1 MIDNHKIGVMQ
12 GRLVPKYNGRY
23 QAHPVNYWQ
32 DEFSIA
38 ASHNLDCIEFIL
50 DYDLFE
56 TNPLMSRDGIKSI
69 NKCIDNTGVRV
80 KSVCADYFMEKPFHH
95 LDKEIVK
102 QSEIVMCE
110 LIRNCS
116 ALNVTDI
123 VIPCVDSSSLKNED
137 DFNLFI
143 KNTLR
148 IIETAEKYNINL
160 NLETDLNP
168 VLFGQL
174 LSEFTTPRISV
185 NYDTGNS
192 TSLGF
197 NVIEEFKSYGNRI
210 TDIHIKDRKL
220 DRGSVMLGEG
230 DVNFKDFFEALN
242 LINYNNPFIMQAY
255 RDDEGLNVFEK
266 QLSFFVNKL
275 NKYKI

>member
-1 MIDNHKIGVMQ
+1 
-12 GRLVPKYNGRY
+12 
-23 QAHPVNYWQ
+23 VNYWQ
-32 DEFSIA
+32 DEFSVA

-50 DYDLFE
+50 DYDLYE
-56 TNPLMSRDGIKSI
+56 SNPLMSKDGIESI
-69 NKCIDNTGVRV
+69 KKNIDLTEVKV

-95 LDKEIVK
+95 TDSEIVK
-102 QSEIVMCE
+102 KSEMVMCE

-116 ALNVTDI
+116 TLNVTDI

-143 KNTLR
+143 ENTKK
-148 IIETAEKYNINL
+148 IIDNAEKYNINL

-168 VLFGQL
+168 TLFEQL
-174 LSEFTTPRISV
+174 LSEFTSSKITV

-192 TSLGF
+192 ASLGF
-197 NVIEEFKSYGNRI
+197 NVIEEFKSYGHRI

-220 DRGSVMLGEG
+220 NGGSVLLGEG
-230 DVNFKDFFEALN
+230 DVNFKDFFESLK
-242 LINYNNPFIMQAY
+242 LINYDNPFIMQAY
-255 RDDEGLNVFEK
+255 RDNEGVNVFKK
-266 QLSFFVNKL
+266 QLSFFVNQL

>member
-1 MIDNHKIGVMQ
+1 MIDNHKLGVMQ
-12 GRLVPKYNGRY
+12 GRLLPKYNGRY

-32 DEFSIA
+32 DEFFIA
-38 ASHNLDCIEFIL
+38 ASHNVDCIEFIL

-56 TNPLMSRDGIKSI
+56 TNPLMSRDGIESI
-69 NKCIDNTGVRV
+69 KKNIDLSEVKV

-95 LDKEIVK
+95 INNEIVK

-116 ALNVTDI
+116 LLNVTDI

-143 KNTLR
+143 ENTKR
-148 IIETAEKYNINL
+148 IIESAEKYNINL

-168 VLFGQL
+168 TLFGQF
-174 LSEFTTPRISV
+174 LSEFTSSKISV

-192 TSLGF
+192 ASLGF
-197 NVIEEFKSYGNRI
+197 NVIEEFKSYGHRI

-220 DRGSVMLGEG
+220 NGGSVMLGEG
-230 DVNFKDFFEALN
+230 DVNFKDFFESLK
-242 LINYNNPFIMQAY
+242 LIKYDNPFIMQAY
-255 RDDEGLNVFEK
+255 RDDEGINVFKK
-266 QLSFFVNKL
+266 QLSFFVNQL

>member
-1 MIDNHKIGVMQ
+1 MIYNHEIGVMQ
-12 GRLVPKYNGRY
+12 GRLLPKYNGRY

-38 ASHNLDCIEFIL
+38 ASHNLDCIEFIF

-56 TNPLMSRDGIKSI
+56 MNPLMSKDGIESI
-69 NKCIDNTGVRV
+69 KKNIDLTEVKV

-95 LDKEIVK
+95 INNEIVK

-123 VIPCVDSSSLKNED
+123 VIPCVDSSSLKNEH

-143 KNTLR
+143 KNTKR
-148 IIETAEKYNINL
+148 IIEKAEKYNINL

-168 VLFGQL
+168 TLFGQF
-174 LSEFTTPRISV
+174 LSEFTSSKISV

-192 TSLGF
+192 ASLGF
-197 NVIEEFKSYGNRI
+197 NVIEEFKSYGHKI

-220 DRGSVMLGEG
+220 NGGSVMLGEG
-230 DVNFKDFFEALN
+230 DVNFKDFFESIKS
-242 LINYNNPFIMQAY
+242 INYNNPFVLQAY
-255 RDDEGLNVFEK
+255 RDEEGINVFKK

-275 NKYKI
+275 NEYKI

>member
-1 MIDNHKIGVMQ
+1 MIDNYKIGVMQ
-12 GRLVPKYNGRY
+12 GRLLPKYNGRY

-32 DEFSIA
+32 NEFSIA
-38 ASHNLDCIEFIL
+38 ASLNLDCIEFIL
-50 DYDLFE
+50 DYDLYE
-56 TNPLMSRDGIKSI
+56 TNPLMSKEGVESI
-69 NKCIDNTGVRV
+69 NKCIDNTGIRV

-95 LDKEIVK
+95 IDKEIVN

-110 LIRNCS
+110 LIKNCF

-123 VIPCVDSSSLKNED
+123 IIPCVDSSSLKNED
-137 DFNLFI
+137 DFKLFI
-143 KNTLR
+143 ENTKK
-148 IIETAEKYNINL
+148 IIENAEKYNINL

-168 VLFGQL
+168 IIFGQF
-174 LSEFTTPRISV
+174 LSEFASERISV

-192 TSLGF
+192 ASLGF
-197 NVIEEFKSYGNRI
+197 NVIEEFKCYGHRI

-220 DRGSVMLGEG
+220 NGESVMLGDG
-230 DVNFKDFFEALN
+230 NVNFTNFFESLK

-255 RDDEGLNVFEK
+255 RDEEGVNVFKK

-275 NKYKI
+275 NKHKI

>member
-1 MIDNHKIGVMQ
+1 MIDNHKLGVMQ

-38 ASHNLDCIEFIL
+38 ASHNIDCIEFIL
-50 DYDLFE
+50 DYNLCE
-56 TNPLMSRDGIKSI
+56 LNPLMSIDGIESI
-69 NKCIDNTGVRV
+69 KKNIDITGVRV

-95 LDKEIVK
+95 IDNEVVK

-110 LIRNCS
+110 LISNCS
-116 ALNVTDI
+116 TLNITDI
-123 VIPCVDSSSLKNED
+123 VIPCVDSSSLKNEG

-143 KNTLR
+143 ENTKR
-148 IIETAEKYNINL
+148 IIDNAEKYDINL
-160 NLETDLNP
+160 SLETDLNP
-168 VLFGQL
+168 TLFGQL
-174 LSEFTTPRISV
+174 LSEFTSSKITV

-192 TSLGF
+192 ASLGF
-197 NVIEEFKSYGNRI
+197 NVIEEFKSYGHRI
-210 TDIHIKDRKL
+210 TDIHIKDRKFNG
-220 DRGSVMLGEG
+220 GSVMLGEG
-230 DVNFKDFFEALN
+230 DVNFKDFFESLK

-255 RDDEGLNVFEK
+255 RDDEGLNVFKK
-266 QLSFFVNKL
+266 QLSFFVNQL

>member
-12 GRLVPKYNGRY
+12 GRLLPKYNGRY

-32 DEFSIA
+32 NEFSIA
-38 ASHNLDCIEFIL
+38 ASLNLDCIEFIL
-50 DYDLFE
+50 DYDLYE
-56 TNPLMSRDGIKSI
+56 TNPLMSKKGVEFI
-69 NKCIDNTGVRV
+69 NKCIDNTGIRV

-95 LDKEIVK
+95 IDKEIVN

-110 LIRNCS
+110 LIKNCF

-123 VIPCVDSSSLKNED
+123 IIPCVDSSSLKNED
-137 DFNLFI
+137 DFKLFI
-143 KNTLR
+143 ENTKK
-148 IIETAEKYNINL
+148 IIENAEKYNINL

-168 VLFGQL
+168 IIFGQF
-174 LSEFTTPRISV
+174 LSEFASARISV

-192 TSLGF
+192 ASLGF
-197 NVIEEFKSYGNRI
+197 NVIEEFKCYGHRI

-220 DRGSVMLGEG
+220 NGESVMLGDG
-230 DVNFKDFFEALN
+230 NVNFTNFFESLK
-242 LINYNNPFIMQAY
+242 LINYSNPFIMQAY
-255 RDDEGLNVFEK
+255 RDEEGVNVFKK

-275 NKYKI
+275 NKHKI

>member
-1 MIDNHKIGVMQ
+1 MINNHKIGVMQ

-56 TNPLMSRDGIKSI
+56 TNPLMSRNGIESI
-69 NKCIDNTGVRV
+69 KKIVDLTEVKV

-95 LDKEIVK
+95 LNNEIVK
-102 QSEIVMCE
+102 QSEVVMCE
-110 LIRNCS
+110 LIKNCS
-116 ALNVTDI
+116 FLNITDI

-137 DFNLFI
+137 DFKLFI
-143 KNTLR
+143 ENTNR
-148 IIETAEKYNINL
+148 IIENAEKYNINL
-160 NLETDLNP
+160 NLETDLDP
-168 VLFGQL
+168 ILFGQF
-174 LSEFTTPRISV
+174 LSEFNTSKISV

-192 TSLGF
+192 ASLGF
-197 NVIEEFKSYGNRI
+197 NVIEEFKSYGHRI

-220 DRGSVMLGEG
+220 NGSSVMLGEG
-230 DVNFKDFFEALN
+230 DVNFKDFFESLK

-255 RDDEGLNVFEK
+255 RDDEGINVFKK
-266 QLSFFVNKL
+266 QLSFFVKEL
-275 NKYKI
+275 NKYKV

>member
-1 MIDNHKIGVMQ
+1 MINNHKIGVMQ
-12 GRLVPKYNGRY
+12 GRLLPKYKGRY
-23 QAHPVNYWQ
+23 QAHPVNYWK

-38 ASHNLDCIEFIL
+38 SSFKLDCIEFIL

-56 TNPLMSRDGIKSI
+56 QNPLMSKRGIESI
-69 NKCIDNTGVRV
+69 KKCINNFEVNI

-95 LDKEIVK
+95 FNKEIVK

-116 ALNVTDI
+116 VIKVTDI

-137 DFNLFI
+137 DFKLFI
-143 KNTLR
+143 ENTKR
-148 IIETAEKYNINL
+148 SIENAEKYNINL

-168 VLFGQL
+168 VVFGQF
-174 LSEFTTPRISV
+174 LSEFSSDKITV

-192 TSLGF
+192 ASLGYD
-197 NVIEEFKSYGNRI
+197 VIEEFKCYGDKI

-220 DRGSVMLGEG
+220 NGSSVMLGEG
-230 DVNFKDFFEALN
+230 DVNFKLFFKALK
-242 LINYNNPFIMQAY
+242 LINYTNPFILQAY
-255 RDDEGLNVFEK
+255 RDDEGLDVFSK
-266 QLSFFVNKL
+266 QLSFFIDKL
-275 NKYKI
+275 NKYTI

>member
-1 MIDNHKIGVMQ
+1 MIDNHKLGIMQ
-12 GRLVPKYNGRY
+12 GRLLPKYEGRY

-38 ASHNLDCIEFIL
+38 SSHNLDCIEFIL
-50 DYDLFE
+50 DYDLFQK
-56 TNPLMSRDGIKSI
+56 NPLMTVNGIESI
-69 NKCIDNTGVRV
+69 KKCIDESNVRV
-80 KSVCADYFMEKPFHH
+80 KSVCADYFMVKPFHH
-95 LDKEIVK
+95 KDNEIVK
-102 QSEIVMCE
+102 QSEIVMCN

-116 ALNVTDI
+116 SLNISDI

-137 DFNLFI
+137 DFNMFI
-143 KNTLR
+143 ENTKK
-148 IIETAEKYNINL
+148 IIEIAEKYNINL

-168 VLFGQL
+168 TVFGQF
-174 LSEFTTPRISV
+174 LSEFESSKITV

-192 TSLGF
+192 ASLGF
-197 NVIEEFKSYGNRI
+197 NVIEEFKSYGHRI

-220 DRGSVMLGEG
+220 NGGSVMLGEG
-230 DVNFKDFFEALN
+230 DVNFKDFFESLK
-242 LINYNNPFIMQAY
+242 LIKYNNPFIMQAY
-255 RDDEGLNVFEK
+255 RDDEGINVFKK